1 MLHITLLILL
11 KGCVFRPAFG
21 CANFVYFDQLSNGV
35 IHKYLIRIICLLHF
49 LYRRYLDRVPNFS
62 YFTKGLFSLIM
73 QIKQLLSLLQHPVT
87 ILVTDITNPDNL
99 TYEFII
105 VNFLII
111 SKSLMFSSLIFTVHT
126 SCYWGIIVTLC

>member
-1 MLHITLLILL
+1 MRSRIVYMLHITLLILL

-73 QIKQLLSLLQHPVT
+73 QIYSDKYYDIYDNNYQIRGYIGLYTIWQPCTLDQTCLSD
-87 ILVTDITNPDNL
+87 LV
-99 TYEFII
+99 
-105 VNFLII
+105 
-111 SKSLMFSSLIFTVHT
+111 KSLYSWELS
-126 SCYWGIIVTLC
+126 YQ